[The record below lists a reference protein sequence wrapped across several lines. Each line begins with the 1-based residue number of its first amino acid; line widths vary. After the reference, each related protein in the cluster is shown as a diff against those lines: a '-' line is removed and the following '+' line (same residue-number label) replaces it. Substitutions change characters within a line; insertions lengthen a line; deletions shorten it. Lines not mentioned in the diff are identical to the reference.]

1 MATDGF
7 IFSADGKTLL
17 ECDFARLGTAVNIPP
32 GCTKIAN
39 GVFAEAPVINV
50 SLPDTV
56 TEVGDNLFSS
66 SETLKEVKLSENL
79 KELKPFMFAGC
90 SRLEKICMSENVAM
104 ELKVLKLMCSGIWK
118 ELSPFKFRRL

>member
-56 TEVGDNLFSS
+56 TEAGDNLFSS

-90 SRLEKICMSENVAM
+90 SRLEKIRMSESVSFFPTG
-104 ELKVLKLMCSGIWK
+104 LFWG
-118 ELSPFKFRRL
+118 